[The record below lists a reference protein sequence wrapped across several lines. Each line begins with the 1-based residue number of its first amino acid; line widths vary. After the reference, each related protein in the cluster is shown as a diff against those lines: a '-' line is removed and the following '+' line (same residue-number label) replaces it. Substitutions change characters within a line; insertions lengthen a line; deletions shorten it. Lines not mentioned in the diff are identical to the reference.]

1 MLSDVWKKKL
11 AENVEKMI
19 AMRQA
24 YPTKYQHVLGY
35 KEMAEENKHLNEQIN
50 RYKNL
55 LGNGASTFK
64 AE

>member
-19 AMRQA
+19 VMRQT
-24 YPTKYQHVLGY
+24 YPDKYKHVFGY
-35 KEMAEENKHLNEQIN
+35 KEMAEENKHLEAQIN

-55 LGNGASTFK
+55 LGNGNSSSETK
-64 AE
+64 